1 MSFSSQI
8 RKVLAQKGLTQAVFA
23 NSLGITRGRLN
34 NYIMGRSEPDY
45 ELLKK
50 IAHNLNV
57 TTDYLLEMSPDAAPA
72 AESRVNSGCELSLRE
87 TSPDKITDENSDP
100 SSWVPVYRTR
110 SEAVDQTAD
119 IAPIVWLHLPD
130 IDNYSLPTR
139 RCYGLYVSDD
149 SMAPGLLPGDLV
161 LMRPMISY
169 LFLNARD
176 QQAIYSVRL
185 SEADEVGLCL
195 RHCILTGDM
204 LSFVA
209 DNPRYGA
216 AAFDMLHTN
225 FVPIVG
231 RVVRMIRSY
240 DDLNRYFVG

>member
-1 MSFSSQI
+1 MTFSSQI
-8 RKVLAQKGLTQAVFA
+8 RKVLAQKGLTQAMFA

-45 ELLKK
+45 EILRK
-50 IAHNLNV
+50 IAINLNV
-57 TTDYLLEMSPDAAPA
+57 STDYLLEISPDATPA
-72 AESRVNSGCELSLRE
+72 VEKRIDLGSELTLRE
-87 TSPDKITDENSDP
+87 TCPIPEEDKDAA
-100 SSWVPVYRTR
+100 SWVPVYRA
-110 SEAVDQTAD
+110 SSTASD
-119 IAPIVWLHLPD
+119 AAGAAPLVWMHLPD

-169 LFLNARD
+169 LFLNGSD
-176 QQAIYSVRL
+176 QQVVYSVRL
-185 SEADEVGLCL
+185 SEADEIGLCL
-195 RHCILTGDM
+195 RHCVLTGDM
-204 LSFVA
+204 LSLVA

-216 AAFDMLHTN
+216 AAFDMQHTS

-231 RVVRMIRSY
+231 RVVRMVRSY
-240 DDLNRYFVG
+240 EDLNRYFIG

>member
-8 RKVLAQKGLTQAVFA
+8 RKILAQKGLSQAVFA
-23 NSLGITRGRLN
+23 NSIGITRGRLN

-50 IAHNLNV
+50 IARSLNV
-57 TTDYLLEMSPDAAPA
+57 STDYLLEMTPDAPA
-72 AESRVNSGCELSLRE
+72 AAENRRDLGCELKLRE
-87 TSPDKITDENSDP
+87 TCPEGRED
-100 SSWVPVYRTR
+100 SSESSSNWVPVYRA
-110 SEAVDQTAD
+110 SSSKV
-119 IAPIVWLHLPD
+119 APASSSSPVVWMHLPD

-139 RCYGLYVSDD
+139 RSYGLYVTDN

-169 LFLNARD
+169 LFLSASD
-176 QQAIYSVRL
+176 QKAIYSVRL
-185 SEADEVGLCL
+185 SEEDEVGLCL
-195 RHCILTGDM
+195 RHCVLTGNM
-204 LSFVA
+204 LSLVA
-209 DNPRYGA
+209 DNPCFGA
-216 AAFDMLHTN
+216 AAFDMEHTS

-240 DDLNRYFVG
+240 EDLNRYFVG